1 VGLLEV
7 GQIMEVL
14 QKHAKGARP
23 HFFDDPSID
32 KVLAMLM
39 ALAGEVSV
47 LHDRQ
52 DTVERLLEEQG
63 LLRRETIDQYQ
74 PSSDVMKERDRWRA
88 IYLQQILRILDAE
101 ISGAESNDTSKEW
114 QAVIDSV
121 VSPAS

>member
-1 VGLLEV
+1 
-7 GQIMEVL
+7 
-14 QKHAKGARP
+14 
-23 HFFDDPSID
+23 
-32 KVLAMLM
+32 MLM